1 MKALR
6 PHFSCCVAHA
16 TFPSRF
22 VLKAERDAESDVAG
36 GHGQRPWELIT
47 LFCINSPV
55 KEVAKVQSQEG
66 INICPLMNPLL
77 CGGYIGTYPPGKR
90 CLCRQTAFSEL
101 PQRTPGCCAE
111 HSCSHSVRVGESLSL
126 QSPPPVRPGVGAG
139 AGRDPGVRPQL
150 CSPVQPWASLWVPPG
165 CSCWLNTM
173 RAPVFMA
180 CRYYSL

>member
-6 PHFSCCVAHA
+6 PHFSCCVARA

-126 QSPPPVRPGVGAG
+126 QSPPPVGPGMVL
-139 AGRDPGVRPQL
+139 GRGGTQESGPSSALL
-150 CSPVQPWASLWVPPG
+150 CSLGPASGFL
-165 CSCWLNTM
+165 
-173 RAPVFMA
+173 RAAVA
-180 CRYYSL
+180 GSIR